1 MVATPKEKNIA
12 KQIAKERD
20 QIRSNLFAGADRA
33 NPYFGINQFEPESYL
48 PTQSA
53 NPELQNVLPSGRYF
67 DPRYP
72 TPVSLQRS
80 EQVEQFYDD
89 PRKYVQ
95 DNIQG
100 LTEEQSLLDRG
111 KTLLGRLFDYRDEAD
126 LEMFGVNLSAVESVW
141 DGFLKHFIG
150 GFDLLNIGMGG
161 LISALPGGVQT
172 LSYDELSGGKSVG
185 QVLGGEMDPGEAP
198 SIGQIIVTSVAL
210 EAKRIREGNARL
222 SDVLLLNPATAPFI
236 LAALAADDSALQQE
250 GFDITN
256 DAQREQAF
264 SQGWEKWMSGITDA
278 GFMFAD
284 PLIGVGVAIKVAR
297 IGAIGAYVG
306 PKQGRAIVGASS
318 NAVDEVINA
327 VPFNTNPLEE
337 IDFVVQ
343 QGAGRV
349 EAGPSGAIK
358 YIQET
363 GEVPVVPE
371 GKLTPTL
378 IPKDVPIPDYQ
389 NPLARIYHRILQV
402 DETGKRVMSAD
413 EIAQMR
419 ELRNN
424 SLGSEF
430 ASMLH
435 EADNIAVVDLLFQ
448 TFYGAENAFQKL
460 ARVSPGLADQAFR
473 YKRMQAE
480 AMAAY
485 LQPDALATTR
495 GSLEDGI
502 TNLRDSLDY
511 NNDRISK
518 LQAGKTQADETAT
531 NATSTATIDLTSD
544 TSRQL
549 DELLNTRAQIEQNLA
564 ELGELHRIITT
575 GSTPDLLDPT
585 NPFYNKTFADNVM
598 LDLHAKDDV
607 VTRALNSAIK
617 GAGTTSRITF
627 PTKSNALARTVSR
640 SRERRSTAAYQYG
653 VEGTSILP
661 RKKNVRVDDTTVYAR
676 SDGWL
681 SPSIFDGVSRLQ
693 RNARVWRWVGQETP
707 SGYIG
712 LRGLSTVG
720 SEREF
725 TAALNLELYASKNGV
740 QVTRKRFD
748 DEGRPI
754 IDANTGL
761 QATETFNV
769 GGVTRREEL
778 FQEFYAALNDPKI
791 DAMKVLE
798 IIEAKVVD
806 DLALAYGQTSESMQL
821 VLQKANKSRIENLKL
836 MKNEGYFIDPVD
848 GTKHYAPYLDS
859 QLANGTYMQNFQE
872 FENILKRH
880 TMTEGGAA
888 RLRRAMATPADL
900 AVSGLELFN
909 NFWRPLTLMRLS
921 YTTRNVFE
929 NMVRAMA
936 FSSSLA
942 PLSWP
947 VRVIANSPRNAV
959 VKRVVSRRAKKA
971 EKRIADSDLGPVMR
985 ELNEAEAEYMG
996 LMLAPE
1002 LTLADDIEPTI
1013 YRFVKTPG
1021 DDAGF
1026 EKMSASVFEERLT
1039 AAKDRL
1045 DSARS
1050 LLDESTAKFDKAV
1063 EGTAFGAWRK
1073 KNIEALEKRM
1083 HEHEASA
1090 ALMNEL
1096 LDAPDARGNKIDML
1110 DNDGLIES
1118 LAELQAVA
1126 IVDAQKLVRLRSNP
1140 TEALME
1146 YRSIA
1151 GRAKR
1156 IGSGSSVGPGGL
1168 MYNDAFSGP
1177 LEGIVR
1183 QLLSA
1188 DGTNKQM
1195 MAVQSNTAYSLWRR
1209 LSITSNQP
1217 VAFEPGTRRQWVD
1230 GMIDVIERDSSS
1242 AAVRRLIKDD
1252 FDVEKTVQWMISTDE
1267 GREFFSKLR
1276 FLLGDDGSFIA
1287 RLDDSVQGAAK
1298 ARYVTTPSG
1307 ARLLADFGTD
1317 IPSATGRAPL
1327 TAVDREMARAYIA
1340 DVATKTQQQ
1349 MQYSPGFLALLRRR
1363 VQEKELGK
1371 GTAITPKERTKGI
1384 TADDVEGV
1392 LSRMSEDEL
1401 ARVGYIQGSEIID
1414 MGTDSFLGAWASLT
1428 GKMMRLLGTIPED
1441 AIARSPFYNMRFKA
1455 ARNQLAELYLEQ
1467 TGKAGLLSSK
1477 KGRTV
1482 LGKRDDMAIQH
1493 AEMVIPAKDLNRIYY
1508 QAHRQALSDTRE
1520 FMYTIERRTNLGKY
1534 GEWIF
1539 PFISASQNAVTTYGK
1554 LINKE
1559 PWLAPF
1565 LIDLWRAP
1573 QKLGIEDENGNLQIP
1588 MPLPWVRDFL
1598 KNNPGIPVLG
1608 GVLDSNDMIKIPK
1621 NGLNVAFPETGFGI
1635 FQRPT
1640 PIVQVGASELMKA
1653 NLMPIETPPILLNAM
1668 GEEAGNDFWNVF
1680 KDYMFGEEAGVSSKF
1695 LSYDKITPAYIQRV
1709 MQSKDELSAQY
1720 GYQYALHWHTQTARF
1735 RTGDRDEPP
1744 TEDEINQRTTNTF
1757 LFYALGNLGIPTPLT
1772 PYPILTR
1779 PQIESPAVVLKET
1792 YDLYRQADPLNANLN
1807 FSNHFGDWALQMANT
1822 SVTKNIGGAEPTV
1835 EATQDIRD
1843 FDDLI
1848 RRSSQLVGD
1857 ELSVLGIITNNRQSQ
1872 VDYDQNAYQ
1881 MQRGMTIPGRT
1892 DKFRESLSPD
1902 QARLERQRVEG
1913 WTMYR
1918 QFMDQLDARLSS
1930 QGLTSYQQTAAAP
1943 LKQAREQFIFNM
1955 MQNPEMQGWAIDW
1968 TERGGSRTISAVRV
1982 IEEAIADDKFRQKM
1996 IASNKEQLVGIMDQ
2010 YAYYRRSLVQLLR
2023 ESGKGID
2030 HPDNILLKT
2039 AWANMRQSWKARDVR
2054 WAEISDLYLSGDDNP
2069 ENPGNFTGAPLPL
2082 PATIEARQ

>member
-12 KQIAKERD
+12 KQIANERD

-53 NPELQNVLPSGRYF
+53 NPDLQNVLPSGRYF

-72 TPVSLQRS
+72 TPVSLQRAG
-80 EQVEQFYDD
+80 EVEQFYED

-126 LEMFGVNLSAVESVW
+126 LEMFGVNVSAVESVW

-150 GFDLLNIGMGG
+150 GYDLLNVGLGG
-161 LISALPGGVQT
+161 LISAMPGGVDT
-172 LSYDELSGGKSVG
+172 LSFDELTGGKSVG
-185 QVLGGEMDPGEAP
+185 QVLSGEMEPGDAP
-198 SIGQIIVTSVAL
+198 SIGQIAITSVAL

-236 LAALAADDSALQQE
+236 LAALAAETSPLQQE
-250 GFDITN
+250 GFDIRN

-278 GFMFAD
+278 GFIFAD
-284 PLIGVGVAIKVAR
+284 PLIGVGVAVKVAR
-297 IGAIGAYVG
+297 IGAIGAYTG
-306 PKQGRAIVGASS
+306 KKMAAGIAAAST

-327 VPFNTNPLEE
+327 VPFAANPREE
-337 IDFVVQ
+337 IDFLIQ
-343 QGAGRV
+343 QGARRT
-349 EAGPSGAIK
+349 EAAGEGGVVK
-358 YIQET
+358 FVQET
-363 GEVPVVPE
+363 GDVPVLPE
-371 GKLTPTL
+371 GRLTPTL

-389 NPLARIYHRILQV
+389 NPLARVYHRVLQ
-402 DETGKRVMSAD
+402 EENGRKVMSAD
-413 EIAQMR
+413 EIAQMP
-419 ELRNN
+419 ELRGNH
-424 SLGSEF
+424 LGSEF

-435 EADNIAVVDLLFQ
+435 QADNIAVVDLLFQ
-448 TFYGAENAFQKL
+448 SFYGAADGWQRL

-480 AMAAY
+480 AMSAF
-485 LQPDALATTR
+485 LQPDDLATTR
-495 GSLEDGI
+495 GALEDGV

-511 NNDRISK
+511 TNDRIKALETGTGQVTPTPGASK
-518 LQAGKTQADETAT
+518 E
-531 NATSTATIDLTSD
+531 
-544 TSRQL
+544 L
-549 DELLNTRAQIEQNLA
+549 DELLNTRGQIEQNIA
-564 ELGELHRIITT
+564 ELSELHKIITT
-575 GSTPDLLDPT
+575 GTTPDMLDPT
-585 NPFYNKTFADNVM
+585 NPFYSKAFADNVM
-598 LDLHAKDDV
+598 LDLHAQNDV
-607 VTRALNSAIK
+607 VTRALNSSIYQ
-617 GAGTTSRITF
+617 AGLTSRMAF
-627 PTKSNALARTVSR
+627 PTKSNAMARIVSQ
-640 SRERRSTAAYQYG
+640 SRERRGTARYQFN

-661 RKKNVRVDDTTVYAR
+661 RQVLRKSDDGNAYYR
-676 SDGWL
+676 SDGWM
-681 SPSIFDGVSRLQ
+681 SPSQFDGVSRLQ

-707 SGYIG
+707 AGFIG
-712 LRGLSTVG
+712 LRGGATVG

-725 TAALNLELYASKNGV
+725 TAALNLDLYKTREGV

-748 DEGRPI
+748 AEGRPI
-754 IDANTGL
+754 LDANTGL
-761 QATETFNV
+761 QATDTITV
-769 GGVTRREEL
+769 GGVARREEL
-778 FQEFYAALNDPKI
+778 FQEFYAALNDPKV

-798 IIEAKVVD
+798 VIEAKVVD
-806 DLALAYGQTSESMQL
+806 DLALAYGQSADSMQL

-836 MKNEGYFIDPVD
+836 LKTEGYFIDPVD

-859 QLANGTYMQNFQE
+859 QLASGTYMQNFQE
-872 FENILKRH
+872 FENILRRH
-880 TMTEGGAA
+880 TQTEGGIA
-888 RLRRAMATPADL
+888 RLQRAMSTPQDL
-900 AVSGLELFN
+900 ATSGLELFN

-929 NMVRAMA
+929 NLVRAMA
-936 FSSSLA
+936 YSSSLA
-942 PLSWP
+942 PLAWP
-947 VRVIANSPRNAV
+947 VKVIANSPRNAA
-959 VKRVVSRRAKKA
+959 VKRVVSRRAAKA
-971 EKRIADSDLGPVMR
+971 EKRIADSDLAPVMR

-1002 LTLADDIEPTI
+1002 LTLADDVEPMI

-1021 DDAGF
+1021 EDAAF
-1026 EKMSASVFEERLT
+1026 EKMSAAVFEQRLGSAKERLD
-1039 AAKDRL
+1039 AARQTL
-1045 DSARS
+1045 SESA
-1050 LLDESTAKFDKAV
+1050 EKFDKAV
-1063 EGTAFGAWRK
+1063 AGTKFGEWRK
-1073 KNIEALEKRM
+1073 KNIKALEDRM
-1083 HEHEASA
+1083 NEHEASM
-1090 ALMNEL
+1090 ALLNEL
-1096 LDAPDARGNKIDML
+1096 LDAPDARGNKVDIL
-1110 DNDGLIES
+1110 DNQGLIES

-1126 IVDAQKLVRLRSNP
+1126 IVDAQKLTKLMTNP

-1168 MYNDAFSGP
+1168 IYNDAFSGP
-1177 LEGIVR
+1177 LEGITR

-1195 MAVQSNTAYSLWRR
+1195 LAVRSNTTYSLWRR
-1209 LSITSNQP
+1209 LSIRTNQP

-1242 AAVRRLIKDD
+1242 AVVRRLVKDD
-1252 FDVEKTVQWMISTDE
+1252 FDVEKTLQWMLTTDD
-1267 GREFFSKLR
+1267 GRDFFSKLR

-1317 IPSATGRAPL
+1317 VPTATGRAPF

-1349 MQYSPGFLALLRRR
+1349 MQYSPGFFALLRRR
-1363 VQEKELGK
+1363 VEEKELGK

-1384 TADDVEGV
+1384 TAEDVEGV
-1392 LSRMSEDEL
+1392 LSRMSDDEL
-1401 ARVGYIQGSEIID
+1401 SRVGYIQGSEIID
-1414 MGTDSFLGAWASLT
+1414 MGTDTFLGAWANLT

-1441 AIARSPFYNMRFKA
+1441 AIARSPFYSMRFKA
-1455 ARNQLAELYLEQ
+1455 ARNQLAEAYLKQ
-1467 TGKAGLLSSK
+1467 TGRAGLLSSK

-1482 LGKRDDMAIQH
+1482 LGKRDDMAVQH
-1493 AEMVIPAKDLNRIYY
+1493 AEMTIPAKDLNRIYY

-1539 PFISASQNAVTTYGK
+1539 PFVSATQNAVTTYGK

-1653 NLMPIETPPILLNAM
+1653 NLLPIETPPILLNAM

-1709 MQSKDELSAQY
+1709 MQSRDELSAQY

-1744 TEDEINQRTTNTF
+1744 TEDEINKRTTNTF

-1772 PYPILTR
+1772 PYPIMTR

-1892 DKFRESLSPD
+1892 DKFREVLSPD

-1930 QGLTSYQQTAAAP
+1930 QGLTSYQQAAAAP
-1943 LKQAREQFIFNM
+1943 LKRAREQFIFNM

-1968 TERGGSRTISAVRV
+1968 TERGGSRTVSAVRV

-2030 HPDNILLKT
+2030 HPDNILFKT